1 MHESTLL
8 SAGCAISGMSDN
20 MAVPSWTPWVTWLL
34 LIIAGQLV
42 RWAIRALV
50 SLFRALG
57 VDASYKLTRE
67 ITVIGAY
74 GGAVLLVSHIP
85 NLPSTIVQ
93 TIYAASRSSRDF
105 CGALWRTLGTLAA
118 RKRNEVANHCIIRAN
133 SYASK
138 SCCNCIEQ
146 LHR

>member
-1 MHESTLL
+1 MAE
-8 SAGCAISGMSDN
+8 D

-74 GGAVLLVSHIP
+74 GGAVLLVSHVP

-93 TIYAASRSSRDF
+93 TIYAVAAVL
-105 CGALWRTLGTLAA
+105 CTTLA
-118 RKRNEVANHCIIRAN
+118 IYLRAGPP
-133 SYASK
+133 AAK
-138 SCCNCIEQ
+138 CC
-146 LHR
+146 